1 MSVTPG
7 IRRYGKAD
15 ADSVGRKTPGSAV
28 MNRRKQILSTPLSS
42 ARKEATPNR
51 FHLSKTDPAA
61 AAVRNILFEEEED
74 EDDANTS
81 WSSVDSQVSR
91 HGHACASFL
100 RSALHYYY
108 HTLQSHSFFFL
119 PVLTAFF
126 SFFLSSAQLWF
137 YWLHACLVR
146 VVFNQSI
153 IEPCVSCKHAN
164 FVRFFGEE
172 MEISADNVIHKSSHH
187 PSKYTNCASYIVQAA
202 YSSTWLFF
210 STNRVIGP

>member
-108 HTLQSHSFFFL
+108 HTLQGHSFFFL

-126 SFFLSSAQLWF
+126 FFLFIICST
-137 YWLHACLVR
+137 LVLLAAR
-146 VVFNQSI
+146 L
-153 IEPCVSCKHAN
+153 PCTCS
-164 FVRFFGEE
+164 FPP
-172 MEISADNVIHKSSHH
+172 IHHRAL
-187 PSKYTNCASYIVQAA
+187 CIVQ
-202 YSSTWLFF
+202 TCQLCEIFWGR
-210 STNRVIGP
+210 NGNIGRQCNT